1 MDRLYVLIK
10 VKPGYIEAILESVLQ
25 KKYVIEASA
34 VTGSFDII
42 AKIEGASISM
52 ILSEVVKE
60 ILKIEGILSTETLV
74 AVDL

>member
-10 VKPGYIEAILESVLQ
+10 VEPGHIEDILRSVLQ
-25 KKYVIEASA
+25 KKYVIEANA

-42 AKIEGASISM
+42 VKIEGASISA

-74 AVDL
+74 AVEL

>member
-1 MDRLYVLIK
+1 MDRLYVLIN
-10 VKPGYIEAILESVLQ
+10 VKPGHIEAILESVSQ

-60 ILKIEGILSTETLV
+60 ILKIDGILSTETLV

>member
-10 VKPGYIEAILESVLQ
+10 VKPGHIEAILESVSQ

-52 ILSEVVKE
+52 ILLDVVKE

>member
-10 VKPGYIEAILESVLQ
+10 VKPGYIEAILESVSQ

>member
-10 VKPGYIEAILESVLQ
+10 VKPGYIEAILESVSQ

-60 ILKIEGILSTETLV
+60 VLKIEGILSTETLV